1 MRSQNIINFI
11 LLASIL
17 VLAGLS
23 LSLLGPFY
31 PSHALTKGVSI
42 TQSGLVFASVFAA
55 AVIATPICGQY
66 VHLGGPKIFFI
77 HGALVI
83 GLGNIAF
90 GLLDQTDNT
99 YIFLGFS
106 FGIRIF
112 IAFGE
117 GAILASAYTLAAQQG
132 SKKHEGKM
140 IAIAEACFGIGTM
153 FGPSVGGIL
162 FQLGGFPLPF
172 ILCGGLTLV
181 FMVAAIFLIKDG
193 HDQYELLEE
202 DDRPVRWSEV
212 LSTPGIPISM
222 FSLTFAGTAWSWYSG
237 TLEPFLE
244 QKFHVH
250 SSEVGLIFMTF
261 SVGYTIFTP
270 IFGILMDK
278 GLNGLTTLLIG
289 NTIITISYIF
299 MGPSPLFHFLG
310 RGNLAMTTV
319 ANGINGM
326 GCAATYLGS
335 LVYMVK
341 SAEAHLPN
349 NDQTKGMV
357 SSLWVVS
364 YSAGG
369 YFGSTFGGLTYDQL
383 GFENGTVIIM
393 SAMAFSVVVLIV
405 YRGWYTCKAVDKNV
419 LPLYLGPE
427 ESYQRMT
434 AEKTDLISEVAPESP
449 QSPPRSRR
457 FLG

>member
-1 MRSQNIINFI
+1 MRSQNILNFL
-11 LLASIL
+11 LLATIL

-42 TQSGLVFASVFAA
+42 TESGMVFASVFAA

-77 HGALVI
+77 NGAFII
-83 GLGNIAF
+83 GFGNIAF
-90 GLLDQTDNT
+90 GLLDKTNNT
-99 YIFLGFS
+99 FLFLGFS
-106 FGIRIF
+106 FAIRIF

-117 GAILASAYTLAAQQG
+117 GAILASAYTLAAQQA
-132 SKKHEGKM
+132 SKKHEGKL

-162 FQLGGFPLPF
+162 YQLGGFPLPF
-172 ILCGGLTLV
+172 ILCGGLILFFMTLS
-181 FMVAAIFLIKDG
+181 IFFIKSSREGD
-193 HDQYELLEE
+193 YELLEE
-202 DDRPVRWSEV
+202 DLRSVSWKEL

-222 FSLTFAGTAWSWYSG
+222 FSLTFAGTGWSWYSG

-244 QKFHVH
+244 IKFNVN
-250 SSEVGLIFMTF
+250 SSEIGLIFMTF

-278 GLNGLTTLLIG
+278 GLPGLHTLLLG
-289 NTIITISYIF
+289 NLIITLSYLF
-299 MGPSPLFHFLG
+299 VGPSPLMSFIG
-310 RGNLAMTTV
+310 RHLWVTTV
-319 ANGINGM
+319 ANGVNGM

-341 SAEAHLPN
+341 SAEAHLPR

-369 YFGSTFGGLTYDQL
+369 YLGSTFGGLAYDQL
-383 GFENGTVIIM
+383 GFENGTLIIM
-393 SAMAFSVVVLIV
+393 SAMGLSVAVLSV
-405 YRGWYTCKAVDKNV
+405 YMAWTNCTTKNL
-419 LPLYLGPE
+419 LPVYIGEE
-427 ESYQRMT
+427 ESYQAVT
-434 AEKTDLISEVAPESP
+434 EKTPLIGEAQPDT
-449 QSPPRSRR
+449 PPRHRR
-457 FLG
+457 YLG

>member
-83 GLGNIAF
+83 GFGNIAF

-106 FGIRIF
+106 FAIRIF

-117 GAILASAYTLAAQQG
+117 GAILASAYTLAAQQA
-132 SKKHEGKM
+132 SKKHEGKL

-172 ILCGGLTLV
+172 ILCGGLILV
-181 FMVAAIFLIKDG
+181 FMVASIFLIKDC

-202 DDRPVRWSEV
+202 DERLVGWSEI

-222 FSLTFAGTAWSWYSG
+222 FALTFAGTAWSWYSG

-261 SVGYTIFTP
+261 SVGYTFFTP

-299 MGPSPLFHFLG
+299 MGPSPLFYSVLG
-310 RGNLAMTTV
+310 RGNLLMTTV
-319 ANGINGM
+319 ANGVNGM

-349 NDQTKGMV
+349 NDKTKGMV

-383 GFENGTVIIM
+383 GFENGTLIIM
-393 SAMAFSVVVLIV
+393 SAMAFSVVVLV
-405 YRGWYTCKAVDKNV
+405 AYMAWYKCKAEDNKS
-419 LPLYLGPE
+419 LPLYIDPE
-427 ESYQRMT
+427 ESYQGIT
-434 AEKTDLISEVAPESP
+434 EVKTELISDLAPAPE
-449 QSPPRSRR
+449 SPPRSRR